1 MLDGT
6 RNTTNRNMPPH
17 LAGHWKALFYG
28 TVFPLFI
35 ALLVGNVLLME
46 RYAPFLVDL
55 FRAADGGDGEAL
67 IAFLISCPL
76 PVAFSF
82 VWYKLFSWLAKRDGI
97 ARKNSATARR
107 LQAFSTRRLR

>member
-1 MLDGT
+1 M
-6 RNTTNRNMPPH
+6 
-17 LAGHWKALFYG
+17 LFYM
-28 TVFPLFI
+28 TVFPLFV
-35 ALLVGNVLLME
+35 ALLVVNVIWVE

-82 VWYKLFSWLAKRDGI
+82 AWYKFISWLAKRDRI
-97 ARKNSATARR
+97 ARQSYE
-107 LQAFSTRRLR
+107 

>member
-35 ALLVGNVLLME
+35 ALLVLNTLLME

-55 FRAADGGDGEAL
+55 FHATDGDDGEAL
-67 IAFLISCPL
+67 MIFLISCPL

-82 VWYKLFSWLAKRDGI
+82 VWYKLFSWLAKRDWI
-97 ARKNSATARR
+97 ARQNSATARR
-107 LQAFSTRRLR
+107 LQGFSTRRLR